1 MTAPATESKPLE
13 PRLIYY
19 FSIEAKLKLLQ
30 TQTST
35 EMPGGLR
42 RHVIYADPSRVWR
55 RSGDRFKNTEFEG
68 FGSEGKVLSGG
79 DWMLIRSDGVA
90 LFDARVTLRGGEG
103 FLVDALFSGAW
114 DLQNAV
120 KEKTSNEGLYDHF
133 KRGVGPD
140 DADPPIA
147 LSVRFDVA
155 GSPSNNPGEDRHWL
169 EKSRYAEQAKQ
180 FKNYQ
185 RLVRGVFVGLGH
197 LRLKQGQSWPLDSIT
212 FDVHEVRSGGEA

>member
-1 MTAPATESKPLE
+1 MTGSADEATLLE

-42 RHVIYADPSRVWR
+42 RHVLYADPSRVWR
-55 RSGDRFKNTEFEG
+55 RAGERFRNDEFEG
-68 FGSEGKVLSGG
+68 FTSEGKVLSGG

-90 LFDARVTLRGGEG
+90 LLDARVTLRGGEG

-120 KEKTSNEGLYDHF
+120 KEKTPSEGLYDHF

-140 DADPPIA
+140 DLAPPIA

-185 RLVRGVFVGLGH
+185 RLVRGVFVGVGR
-197 LRLKQGQSWPLDSIT
+197 LRLKHGQSWPLDSIA
-212 FDVHEVRSGGEA
+212 FDVHEVRTREVT

>member
-1 MTAPATESKPLE
+1 MTASATEAPPLE

-19 FSIEAKLKLLQ
+19 FSLEAKLKLLQ

-42 RHVIYADPSRVWR
+42 RHVLYADPSRVWR
-55 RSGDRFKNTEFEG
+55 RTGERFNNTEFEG
-68 FGSEGKVLSGG
+68 FSSEGKVLSGG

-120 KEKTSNEGLYDHF
+120 KEKTPNEGLYDHF

-140 DADPPIA
+140 DTDPPIT

-155 GSPSNNPGEDRHWL
+155 GSPSNNPGDDRHWL

-185 RLVRGVFVGLGH
+185 RLVRGVFVGVGR

-212 FDVHEVRSGGEA
+212 FDVHEVRSGGAT

>member
-1 MTAPATESKPLE
+1 MTGPVAEGTPVE
-13 PRLIYY
+13 PRFIYY

-42 RHVIYADPSRVWR
+42 RHVLYADPSRVWR
-55 RSGDRFKNTEFEG
+55 RTGDRFLNPEFEG
-68 FGSEGKVLSGG
+68 FTSEGKVLSGG

-120 KEKTSNEGLYDHF
+120 RESTPSEGLYDHF

-140 DADPPIA
+140 DTEPPIA

-155 GSPSNNPGEDRHWL
+155 GSPSSNPGEDRHWL
-169 EKSRYAEQAKQ
+169 EKSRYGEQAKQ

-185 RLVRGVFVGLGH
+185 RLVRGVFVGIGR
-197 LRLKQGQSWPLDSIT
+197 LRLRQGQSWPLDSIA
-212 FDVHEVRSGGEA
+212 FDVHEVRSKEVP